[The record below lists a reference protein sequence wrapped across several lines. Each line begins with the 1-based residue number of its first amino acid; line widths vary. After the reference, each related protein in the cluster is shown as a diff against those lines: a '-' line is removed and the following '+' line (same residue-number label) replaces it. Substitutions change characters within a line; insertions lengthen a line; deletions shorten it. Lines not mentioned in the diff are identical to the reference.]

1 MKSNCKVVAAF
12 FVFVVLVTASTGVIA
27 EEKTKE
33 YNEVWTASSVQTLE
47 IDNKF
52 GDIKINNRGGSE
64 VTIDVLITV
73 DAPNEAKAEELL
85 ELINV
90 EFYKSGSTVSA
101 ETTIDPEFKSRQ
113 KFSIDYEVN
122 IPSDKNL
129 DISNKYGNT
138 VVGDLNASGEFKIG
152 YGNFTANELNA
163 PESGKMELNLEY
175 GKADVS
181 VASDIEVVVKY
192 STMNF
197 GELDDLL
204 LDSKYTVVNI
214 EQGSSVNANSRYDT
228 FNFEEVAS
236 VTAESKYTHFKIG
249 ELSKSLKI
257 DAGYGGI
264 RVDEV
269 SSGFES
275 INITNSYGHI
285 AIGLDNASYLLDAE
299 CDYCGVDYPED
310 KFAGDRINEK
320 NTRIVKGKVGTRTG
334 GTVVLKSRYGQI
346 MLKD

>member
-1 MKSNCKVVAAF
+1 MKSKCKVVAAF
-12 FVFVVLVTASTGVIA
+12 FVFLIMVSASTGVIA

-33 YNEVWTASSVQTLE
+33 YNESWAASSVQTLE

-52 GDIKINNRGGSE
+52 GDIRINNSGGSE

-73 DAPNEAKAEELL
+73 EAPNEAKADELL
-85 ELINV
+85 DMINV
-90 EFYKSGSTVSA
+90 EFDKSGSTVSA
-101 ETTIDPEFKSRQ
+101 ETVLDPGFKSRQ

-138 VVGDLNASGEFKIG
+138 AVGVLNADGEFNIG

-163 PESGKMELNLEY
+163 PESGKIELNLEY
-175 GKADVS
+175 GKSDIS
-181 VASDIEVVVKY
+181 SSGDIEVEVKY

-197 GELDDLL
+197 GELDDII

-214 EQGSSVNANSRYDT
+214 EEASSVSTDSRYDT

-236 VTAESKYTHFKIG
+236 VTANSKYSHFKIE

-264 RVDEV
+264 RVDQV
-269 SSGFES
+269 SADFES
-275 INITNSYGHI
+275 INITNSYGQI
-285 AIGLDNASYLLDAE
+285 ALGLDNANYSLDAE
-299 CDYCGVDYPED
+299 CSYCGIDYPDD
-310 KFAGDRINEK
+310 KFAGDRIKDN
-320 NTRIVKGKVGTRTG
+320 NTRIVKGKVGTNNG
-334 GTVVLKSRYGQI
+334 GVVVLKSRYGNI
-346 MLKD
+346 KLTD